1 VDVSQLGPGI
11 AFTPGPARAR
21 RGRPPKPGSSRR
33 INPDPDAPAIAT
45 PTHHEE
51 KIKRYRQTAEMSV
64 HMVTG
69 ALEQFGGEH
78 WKPSEGE
85 DKMLCD
91 ATHAYFVAK
100 DIPDIPP
107 GWMLFL
113 VVMAYAT
120 PRLNHEKTQQQ
131 IANIKAK
138 ILGKRMPVAG
148 PMH

>member
-1 VDVSQLGPGI
+1 
-11 AFTPGPARAR
+11 
-21 RGRPPKPGSSRR
+21 
-33 INPDPDAPAIAT
+33 
-45 PTHHEE
+45 
-51 KIKRYRQTAEMSV
+51 MSV

-69 ALEQFGGEH
+69 ALEQFGGVH
-78 WKPSEGE
+78 WKPTEGE

-120 PRLNHEKTQQQ
+120 PRLNHPDTIEK
-131 IANIKAK
+131 IARIKGK
-138 ILGKRMPVAG
+138 ILGRRAAPAA
-148 PMH
+148 P

>member
-1 VDVSQLGPGI
+1 VAAEAKL
-11 AFTPGPARAR
+11 
-21 RGRPPKPGSSRR
+21 
-33 INPDPDAPAIAT
+33 
-45 PTHHEE
+45 
-51 KIKRYRQTAEMSV
+51 KRYRDTAEMTV
-64 HMVTG
+64 NMVTG

-78 WKPSEGE
+78 WKPGEGE
-85 DKMLCD
+85 DKSLKD

-120 PRLNHEKTQQQ
+120 PRLNHEKTRAQ

-138 ILGKRMPVAG
+138 ILGRRKWPTPSSVE
-148 PMH
+148 